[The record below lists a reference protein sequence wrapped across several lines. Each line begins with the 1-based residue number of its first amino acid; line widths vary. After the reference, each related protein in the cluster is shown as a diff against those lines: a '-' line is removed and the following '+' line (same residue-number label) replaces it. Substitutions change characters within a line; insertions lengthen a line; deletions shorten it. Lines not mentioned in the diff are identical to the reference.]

1 MIVVTARSNPLGQ
14 RIKMNNAKARK
25 VIAKELTAARHWS
38 KKYVDS
44 VLICIDE
51 GDLEQAEY
59 YAEMLM
65 PVWGAISVAI
75 AELREAQAGA

>member
-1 MIVVTARSNPLGQ
+1 MDNG
-14 RIKMNNAKARK
+14 KARK
-25 VIAKELTAARHWS
+25 VIAKEITAARHWS
-38 KKYVDS
+38 KKYLDS

-51 GDLEQAEY
+51 GNLEEAEY

-75 AELREAQAGA
+75 SELRESQAGA